1 MFDCRQ
7 IKRRLG
13 RYHDGELPPAER
25 VLVERHLQNCRL
37 CSQELEEIREVS
49 GAFQR
54 VVVIP
59 PVPLALTQ
67 RIMAQARARAGGT
80 SRVRDLARFWSDWS
94 FSMRFAAV
102 AISAAACYVGLVLGT
117 ASLPSSR
124 SVGDETQWIGMTS
137 REPIVAAYMGAVR

>member
-54 VVVIP
+54 VLVIP
-59 PVPLALTQ
+59 PVPRALTQ
-67 RIMAQARARAGGT
+67 RILAQARARRRHFPSSGSGPVLERLVVFNAVRGRGYLGGGLLCR
-80 SRVRDLARFWSDWS
+80 SRPWH
-94 FSMRFAAV
+94 RFAAIL
-102 AISAAACYVGLVLGT
+102 AIGG
-117 ASLPSSR
+117 R
-124 SVGDETQWIGMTS
+124 
-137 REPIVAAYMGAVR
+137 